1 MSRGNDEDY
10 QVRASEQMKNS
21 FISII
26 RPVLIKIN
34 PEFDKIYEEDFDS
47 YEQGWNPYG
56 YRKRR

>member
-1 MSRGNDEDY
+1 MSRGNDTDY

-26 RPVLIKIN
+26 RPALIKIN
-34 PEFDKIYEEDFDS
+34 PEFDKIYEEDLDS